1 MKYTLLP
8 KCDYIY
14 AANLKNIVIMNYR
27 SLFVLVAALTF
38 AVSCKKQADFVQP
51 SVKVEVSETS
61 YNSVKFTLTPEN
73 ATQCSYLLTGKEESA
88 PTAEQIFENGVQVKA
103 DKASTRTIE
112 DLEQNTGY
120 IIYAAAGNGT
130 TSVVTSAEFATGESP
145 YDIDF
150 KAAYLEGEFYGDWLD
165 FGNDNFYIILSD
177 VGLDENDYPN
187 PDGQFLVIDLYSP
200 LAIDQNNPVP
210 STGTYDANSSDE
222 EFSINCGYSYYYYT
236 DAEGNEC
243 GKVYLS
249 GGKFYISEKDMLYT
263 LEADFTLEDG
273 RAIHC
278 KYEGPFVLPA
288 YNEDNNKLPLLES
301 GLNTTFTG
309 AKATNYGNEYG
320 AYNVAVVFWDMKE
333 NENTGNLIAP
343 GYTFKLDLMTD
354 LTDGSIDPGQ
364 YVVDAYGT
372 FDPFTYIE
380 GSILEFYSIELPVG
394 SYVQHYA
401 EDGTVDGYGFVNSGT
416 VDVTR
421 DNGVYTFDMNLE
433 MVGGYS
439 LQATYTGEIVIADEQ
454 TSAVNSYDR
463 DRRQIRMDRNT
474 NVILK

>member
-1 MKYTLLP
+1 MKYSLLP

-38 AVSCKKQADFVQP
+38 AFSCKKQADFVQP

-88 PTAEQIFENGVQVKA
+88 PTAEQIFEKGVQVNA

-130 TSVVTSAEFATGESP
+130 TSVVASAEFATGESP

-150 KAAYLEGEFYGDWLD
+150 KATDLAGEFRGDWLD

-177 VGLDENDYPN
+177 VGFNEDDAPN
-187 PDGQFLVIDLYSP
+187 PNGNFLIIDLYSP
-200 LAIDQNNPVP
+200 IATDQNNPVP
-210 STGTYDANSSDE
+210 FTGTYDANSSDE
-222 EFSINCGYSYYYYT
+222 EYSINCDFSYYYYT
-236 DAEGNEC
+236 DAEGIEC
-243 GKVYLS
+243 GRINLG

-263 LEADFTLEDG
+263 LEADFTLQDG
-273 RAIHC
+273 RAVHC

-288 YNEDNNKLPLLES
+288 YDEESNKLPRLETDI
-301 GLNTTFTG
+301 NTTFTG
-309 AKATNYGNEYG
+309 ANATNYGNEYG
-320 AYNVAVVFWDMKE
+320 AYNVAVIFWDMKV
-333 NENTGNLIAP
+333 NESTGNLIAP
-343 GYTFKLDLMTD
+343 GYVFKLDLMTD
-354 LTDGSIDPGQ
+354 FTDGGIDPGQ

-380 GSILEFYSIELPVG
+380 GSIIDFYGIELPVG
-394 SYVQHYA
+394 SYVQHYN
-401 EDGTVDGYGFVNSGT
+401 EDASVDGYGFVNSGT

-421 DNGVYTFDMNLE
+421 DNGVYTFDFNLE
-433 MVGGYS
+433 MAGGYT
-439 LQATYTGEIVIADEQ
+439 LKATYTGEIAIADEQ
-454 TSAVNSYDR
+454 TSAVSSCDR
-463 DRRQIRMDRNT
+463 ARRQISMDRNL